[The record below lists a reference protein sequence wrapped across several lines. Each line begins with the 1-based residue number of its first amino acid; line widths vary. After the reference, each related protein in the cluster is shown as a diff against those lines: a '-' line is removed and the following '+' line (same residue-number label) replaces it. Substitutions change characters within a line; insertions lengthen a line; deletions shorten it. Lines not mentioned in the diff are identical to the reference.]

1 MNLWQL
7 HIFCKVVEL
16 KSFSKTG
23 QTIHLSQPTIST
35 HIKDLESDLNCR
47 LIDRMGKQALPT
59 KAGELLYG
67 YARRLLLLSE
77 ETKSAMAAYHGELK
91 GRLIIGG
98 STIPGG
104 YLLPRVMGEF
114 TKKYKD
120 VSVSVSIGDTKKIVE
135 DTKQGLIEFGI
146 VGAKINVKGIVQEKL
161 MEDDMCLVVPAG
173 HKWASKKSVTV
184 SMLLTEPFIVREQGS
199 GTLSSLKNSLSE
211 KQVDFKLFNIIAEM
225 GNTTAVIQGIKNR
238 IGVSILSPIAI
249 QEEIGNGS
257 LVALPVDGL
266 DLKRSFYLTRHGQ
279 RTASP
284 IGHAFIRFLYEAVA
298 PLTNGPS
305 GIKTDHKNNTKKQ

>member
-7 HIFCKVVEL
+7 HIFCKVIEL

-23 QTIHLSQPTIST
+23 QAINLSQPTIST
-35 HIKDLESDLNCR
+35 HIKDLESYFDCR

-77 ETKSAMAAYHGELK
+77 ETKSAIAAYKGKVK
-91 GRLIIGG
+91 GRLVIGG

-104 YLLPRVMGEF
+104 YLLPRVIGEF
-114 TKKYKD
+114 SKKYKD
-120 VSVSVSIGDTKKIVE
+120 VSISISISDTKKIVE
-135 DTKQGLIEFGI
+135 DIQKGLIEFGI
-146 VGAKINVKGIVQEKL
+146 VGAETSLKGIVQEKL
-161 MEDDMCLVVPAG
+161 MEDDMCLIVPAD
-173 HKWASKKSVTV
+173 HKWASRKSVSV
-184 SMLLTEPFIVREQGS
+184 SMLQKEPFLIREKGS
-199 GTLSSLKNSLSE
+199 GTLLSLKNSLAK
-211 KQVDFKLFNIIAEM
+211 KQIDFKSFNIIAEM

-238 IGVSILSPIAI
+238 IGVSILSPMAI
-249 QEEIGNGS
+249 QEELGNGS
-257 LVALPVDGL
+257 LMALLVDGL

-284 IGHAFIRFLYEAVA
+284 IGHTFIQFLCEGVEA
-298 PLTNGPS
+298 LM
-305 GIKTDHKNNTKKQ
+305 KE